1 MTTSATSRAIEW
13 INQRLDL
20 DPTCTASLRRLR
32 PSLIDALPHRDS
44 GALSNLGWCDDDN
57 DPSDDLSAGEMVLFE
72 RNPMVALDITW
83 NEVRI
88 WKVGLQ
94 WCGPGHNH
102 MFTFGH
108 PIIEMSSE
116 HRPSG
121 STDVLEAIAEQRCNL
136 LREATFCMYCAE
148 LVMPY
153 LCDETHCCMS
163 CSEKILGVVH

>member
-1 MTTSATSRAIEW
+1 MTTSATSRAIAW
-13 INQRLDL
+13 IGERLEL
-20 DPTCTASLRRLR
+20 DSTFTASLRNLR
-32 PSLIDALPHRDS
+32 PSLIDALPHSDS
-44 GALSNLGWCDDDN
+44 GTLSDLGWCDDDG
-57 DPSDDLSAGEMVLFE
+57 DPAEDFRAGKMVIFD
-72 RNPMVALDITW
+72 RSPMVALDITSD
-83 NEVRI
+83 EVRI